1 MPPGGKEVDIG
12 WKYGTLVVGS
22 KNWVLCNYCP
32 NVAKGG
38 ITRHKHHL
46 ASDSTSVCKC
56 LRAPP
61 DVKKLFKDIFEKQKQ
76 DRVER
81 NSIPHFDDDVVDID
95 DEDEEET
102 GEVPFSKSKSTIHNK
117 KIKGPLDTHFRP
129 SNETGKKKGYL
140 VGTREHNQLHKKLRA
155 DAVQKFARWMYDA
168 GLAFNAV
175 KYDSLGPALEAI
187 AIHGPGMKPPS
198 YHEVRVPL
206 LKLEKEHTKKLLI
219 LNETE
224 KKEVGCSLMA
234 DGWRDRKGRSL
245 INFLVNTPRGSMFL
259 EFVDASSYS
268 HTGKYLSSVFYCFY
282 NVLTVFCCFCNSL
295 VNLIVFVVV

>member
-1 MPPGGKEVDIG
+1 MLPISGMPPGVKEVDIG
-12 WKYGTLVVGS
+12 WKHGTLVAGT

-46 ASDSTSVCKC
+46 AHDSTSVCKC
-56 LRAPP
+56 PRAPP
-61 DVKKLFKDIFEKQKQ
+61 DVRKFFKEMFKKLKEGKDEKN
-76 DRVER
+76 R
-81 NSIPHFDDDVVDID
+81 IPHFDDDVVDID
-95 DEDEEET
+95 DEDEEEA
-102 GEVPFSKSKSTIHNK
+102 GEVPLSFGKRHNLSSKSTLHNK
-117 KIKGPLDTHFRP
+117 KAKGPLDTHFKP

-140 VGTREHNQLHKKLRA
+140 VGTPEHNEVHKKLRA

-175 KYDSLGPALEAI
+175 KYESLRAALEAI

-224 KKEVGCSLMA
+224 KKAIGCSLMA

-259 EFVDASSYS
+259 ESVDASSYS
-268 HTGKYLSSVFYCFY
+268 HTGKLCF
-282 NVLTVFCCFCNSL
+282 
-295 VNLIVFVVV
+295 